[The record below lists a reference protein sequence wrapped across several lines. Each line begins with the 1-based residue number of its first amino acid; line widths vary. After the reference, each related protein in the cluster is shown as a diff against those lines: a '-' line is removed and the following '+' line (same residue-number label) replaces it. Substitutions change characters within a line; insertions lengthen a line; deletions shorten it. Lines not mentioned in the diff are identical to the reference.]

1 MGDSEITYQNKD
13 VMSKILAENFKD
25 KSLKV
30 YGLDLPK
37 IKGILPT
44 NLPEI
49 HVNEMKLDNLF
60 LLEDDSIAIID
71 YESSVKWENNLK
83 YVNYIVRV
91 LRRYKKEE
99 RAKQIRMIVIYTAD
113 VEEAEEEFSAGCLT
127 LKLEQAFLSRLDS
140 DGIRNRI
147 EQKVRNKETLSD
159 EELMEFIVLPL
170 TYKGREA
177 KQEAVKDAV
186 ELAKQIGDREEQ
198 TFLLSGILVFADKII
213 DSETAKY
220 IREVMRMTQVAELF
234 LEEGRAEGRAK
245 GREEGRAEARAEA
258 KREKEKII
266 LNLFRM
272 GDGIDRIAKVTDT
285 SIEQIK
291 QVIAGKQQ

>member
-1 MGDSEITYQNKD
+1 MGNSEITYQNKD

-25 KSLKV
+25 KSLRV

-37 IKGILPT
+37 IKQILPT

-49 HVNEMKLDNLF
+49 HVNEMRLDNLF
-60 LLEDDSIAIID
+60 LLEDGSVAIID

-91 LRRYKKEE
+91 LERYKKEE
-99 RAKQIRMIVIYTAD
+99 RPKQIRMIVIYTAD
-113 VEEAEEEFSAGCLT
+113 VEEAENEFNAGCLT
-127 LKLEQAFLSRLDS
+127 LKLEQAFLSKMDS
-140 DGIRNRI
+140 ESIRNRI
-147 EQKVRNKETLSD
+147 EKKIKNREALSD

-170 TYKGREA
+170 TYKGMEK

-186 ELAKQIGDREEQ
+186 ELAKQIEDKKEQ
-198 TFLLSGILVFADKII
+198 TFILSGILVFADKII

-234 LEEGRAEGRAK
+234 LEEGRAEGRAE
-245 GREEGRAEARAEA
+245 GREQ
-258 KREKEKII
+258 EKEKII
-266 LNLFRM
+266 VNLHKLGM
-272 GDGIDRIAKVTDT
+272 ELDRIAKVTESD
-285 SIEQIK
+285 IEKVK
-291 QVIAGKQQ
+291 QVISRSR

>member
-1 MGDSEITYQNKD
+1 MGNSEIAYQNKD
-13 VMSKILAENFKD
+13 IMSKILAENFKD

-37 IKGILPT
+37 IKEILPT

-60 LLEDDSIAIID
+60 LLEDSSVAIID

-91 LRRYKKEE
+91 LGRYKKEE
-99 RAKQIRMIVIYTAD
+99 RPKQIRMIVIYTAD
-113 VEEAEEEFSAGCLT
+113 VEHAEDTFTAGCLT
-127 LKLEQAFLSRLDS
+127 LKLEQAFLSRMDS
-140 DGIRNRI
+140 DSIRNRI
-147 EQKVRNKETLSD
+147 EQKIKNKEALS
-159 EELMEFIVLPL
+159 EEEVMEFIILPL
-170 TYKGREA
+170 TYKGVKA
-177 KQEAVKDAV
+177 KQEAVKTAV
-186 ELAKQIGDREEQ
+186 ELAKQIEDKEKQ

-213 DSETAKY
+213 DSKTANY

-234 LEEGRAEGRAK
+234 LEEGRAEGR
-245 GREEGRAEARAEA
+245 EEGRAEARAEA
-258 KREKEKII
+258 KKEKEKII

-272 GDGIDRIAKVTDT
+272 GDGVDRIAKATEY
-285 SIEQIK
+285 SIEEIK
-291 QVIAGKQQ
+291 KVIEGGR

>member
-1 MGDSEITYQNKD
+1 MGNSEITYQNKD

-37 IKGILPT
+37 IKQILPT

-49 HVNEMKLDNLF
+49 HVNEMRLDNLF
-60 LLEDDSIAIID
+60 LLEDGSVAIID

-91 LRRYKKEE
+91 LERYKKEE
-99 RAKQIRMIVIYTAD
+99 RPKQIRMIVIYTAD
-113 VEEAEEEFSAGCLT
+113 VEEAENEFNAGCLT
-127 LKLEQAFLSRLDS
+127 LKLEQAFLNRMDS
-140 DGIRNRI
+140 EGIRNRI
-147 EQKVRNKETLSD
+147 EKKIQNREALSD

-170 TYKGREA
+170 TYKGTEA
-177 KQEAVKDAV
+177 KQGAVKDAV
-186 ELAKQIGDREEQ
+186 ELAKQIEDKKEQ
-198 TFLLSGILVFADKII
+198 TFILSGILVFADKII

-234 LEEGRAEGRAK
+234 LEEGRI
-245 GREEGRAEARAEA
+245 EGRAEGREQ
-258 KREKEKII
+258 EKEKII
-266 LNLFRM
+266 LNLHKLGM
-272 GDGIDRIAKVTDT
+272 ELDRIAKATESDIDKV
-285 SIEQIK
+285 K
-291 QVIAGKQQ
+291 QVITRSR

>member
-1 MGDSEITYQNKD
+1 MIILEIKQMGNSEITYQNKD
-13 VMSKILAENFKD
+13 IMSKILAENFKD

-37 IKGILPT
+37 IKEILPT

-60 LLEDDSIAIID
+60 LLEDGSVAIID

-91 LRRYKKEE
+91 LGRYKKEE
-99 RAKQIRMIVIYTAD
+99 RPKQIRMIVIYTAD
-113 VEEAEEEFSAGCLT
+113 VEHAEDTFTAGCLT
-127 LKLEQAFLSRLDS
+127 LKLEQAFLRKMDS
-140 DGIRNRI
+140 EGIRSRI
-147 EQKVRNKETLSD
+147 EQKIRNKEALSD
-159 EELMEFIVLPL
+159 EELMEFIILPL
-170 TYKGREA
+170 TYKGTEA

-186 ELAKQIGDREEQ
+186 ELAKQIEDREEQ

-234 LEEGRAEGRAK
+234 LEEGRAEV
-245 GREEGRAEARAEA
+245 RAEA

-266 LNLFRM
+266 INMYKF
-272 GDGIDRIAKVTDT
+272 GDKLDKIAQVTDMD
-285 SIEQIK
+285 IEQVK
-291 QVIAGKQQ
+291 QVIMRKQ

>member
-1 MGDSEITYQNKD
+1 MGKSEITYQNKD

-25 KSLKV
+25 KSLRV

-37 IKGILPT
+37 IKQILPT

-49 HVNEMKLDNLF
+49 HVNEMRLDNLF
-60 LLEDDSIAIID
+60 LLEDGSVAIID

-91 LRRYKKEE
+91 LERYKKEE
-99 RAKQIRMIVIYTAD
+99 RPKQIRMIVIYTAD
-113 VEEAEEEFSAGCLT
+113 VEEAENEFNAGCLT
-127 LKLEQAFLSRLDS
+127 LKLEQAFLSKMDS
-140 DGIRNRI
+140 ESIRNRI
-147 EQKVRNKETLSD
+147 EKKIKNREALSD

-170 TYKGREA
+170 TYKGMEK

-186 ELAKQIGDREEQ
+186 ELAKQIEDKKEQ
-198 TFLLSGILVFADKII
+198 TFILSGILVFADKII

-234 LEEGRAEGRAK
+234 LEEGRAEGRAE
-245 GREEGRAEARAEA
+245 GREQ
-258 KREKEKII
+258 EKEKII
-266 LNLFRM
+266 VNLHKLGM
-272 GDGIDRIAKVTDT
+272 ELDRIAKVTESD
-285 SIEQIK
+285 IEKVK
-291 QVIAGKQQ
+291 QVISRSR